1 MLRDKEFMIDA
12 LFRKLKN
19 IRSRKINLEKA
30 ELTKFINYLINNN

>member
-1 MLRDKEFMIDA
+1 MLRDKKSIIDK
-12 LFRKLKN
+12 LYMKLKN